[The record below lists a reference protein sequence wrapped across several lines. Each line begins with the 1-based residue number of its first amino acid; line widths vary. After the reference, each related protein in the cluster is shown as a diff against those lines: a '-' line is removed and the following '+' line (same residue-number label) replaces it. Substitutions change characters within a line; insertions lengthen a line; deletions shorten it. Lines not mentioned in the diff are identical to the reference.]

1 MLLKCGI
8 QNQRPAFMI
17 MSLTRKWDW
26 HSNSLFLLSPEV
38 RDYAV
43 RGSVFSLFGDSNC
56 ERQHCAHLS
65 RLCFSRVTQELEGST
80 DCWPHL
86 TLSPHPIWRAS
97 SPSMGHP
104 SPLSPVGL
112 AQPFVKCFEIIEIY
126 LSLQQCVLRITGM
139 FPNDINWFKNI
150 FLFLISARLM
160 SSGKGI
166 YTGRHIFPRYI
177 RVLIKW

>member
-8 QNQRPAFMI
+8 QNRRPAFMI

-43 RGSVFSLFGDSNC
+43 RGSVFSLFGDSSC

-65 RLCFSRVTQELEGST
+65 RLCFSRVTQELEGNT

-86 TLSPHPIWRAS
+86 TSSPHPIQRAA
-97 SPSMGHP
+97 PPRAGCP
-104 SPLSPVGL
+104 PSPVGL
-112 AQPFVKCFEIIEIY
+112 ALSFVKCFEIIEIY
-126 LSLQQCVLRITGM
+126 LSLRHCVLRITGM

-160 SSGKGI
+160 SGGKGI
-166 YTGRHIFPRYI
+166 YTGRHIFPCYI